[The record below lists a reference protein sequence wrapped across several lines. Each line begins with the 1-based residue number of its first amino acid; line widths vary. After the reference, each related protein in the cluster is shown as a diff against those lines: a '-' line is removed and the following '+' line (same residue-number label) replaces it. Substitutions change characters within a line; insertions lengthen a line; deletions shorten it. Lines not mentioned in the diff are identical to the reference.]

1 MNMSEPSAFVVCIS
15 VSLRLYN
22 SLSLNPILESYR
34 MVLTCP
40 LDPNTFSGSI
50 WALIWG
56 VKYLLRKYLDL

>member
-22 SLSLNPILESYR
+22 SLNLNPILESYR

-40 LDPNTFSGSI
+40 LDPSTFSGSI
-50 WALIWG
+50 
-56 VKYLLRKYLDL
+56 